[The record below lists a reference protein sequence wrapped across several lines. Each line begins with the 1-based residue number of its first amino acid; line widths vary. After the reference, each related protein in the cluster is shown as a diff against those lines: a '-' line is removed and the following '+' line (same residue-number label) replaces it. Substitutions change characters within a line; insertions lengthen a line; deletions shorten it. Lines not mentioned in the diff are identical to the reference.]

1 MGTEREKVIDCGRA
15 VMFLIVCKD
24 EVLLQERP
32 FNEKGF
38 AGETIILGGRN
49 DPGESHGKAVEREV
63 LEENG
68 LRKVDMISLGDEFRA
83 ITTSAHLYLMKAY
96 MIEIDDKRDVENFE
110 ADGGK
115 LVWKKFDEAKDSIN
129 WAHSQLVLERA
140 EKLLK
145 EER

>member
-1 MGTEREKVIDCGRA
+1 
-15 VMFLIVCKD
+15 
-24 EVLLQERP
+24 
-32 FNEKGF
+32 
-38 AGETIILGGRN
+38 
-49 DPGESHGKAVEREV
+49 
-63 LEENG
+63 
-68 LRKVDMISLGDEFRA
+68 
-83 ITTSAHLYLMKAY
+83 MKAY
-96 MIEIDDKRDVENFE
+96 MIKIDDKRDVENFE

>member
-1 MGTEREKVIDCGRA
+1 M
-15 VMFLIVCKD
+15 
-24 EVLLQERP
+24 
-32 FNEKGF
+32 
-38 AGETIILGGRN
+38 
-49 DPGESHGKAVEREV
+49 

-115 LVWKKFDEAKDSIN
+115 LVWKKFDEAKDSIS